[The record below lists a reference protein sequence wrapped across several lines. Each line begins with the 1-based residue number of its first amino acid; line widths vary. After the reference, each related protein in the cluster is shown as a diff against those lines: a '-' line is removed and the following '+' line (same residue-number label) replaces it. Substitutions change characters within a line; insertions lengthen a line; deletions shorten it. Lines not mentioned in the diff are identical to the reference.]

1 MPTGRPCRYPA
12 GTVRCGYPAT
22 AAAVETR
29 ERAAE
34 GWARLVG
41 GMHSLYYATAAE
53 ADAAASL
60 IGNAVNVD
68 APGIVRVPAK
78 HLKDDSDLG
87 DIPVTLDVPELTP
100 WQVAEALKAG
110 REHALALRAAGHIQ
124 ACFITCQ
131 GWTLSTE
138 NSGTV
143 PLPLNTS
150 HETNAQGQ
158 AARVL
163 ELHP

>member
-1 MPTGRPCRYPA
+1 VATSGWRGRSFSLGIA
-12 GTVRCGYPAT
+12 DSVTVLA
-22 AAAVETR
+22 
-29 ERAAE
+29 
-34 GWARLVG
+34 
-41 GMHSLYYATAAE
+41 ATAAE

-68 APGIVRVPAK
+68 APGIVRVPAM

-110 REHALALRAAGHIQ
+110 REHALTLRAAGHIQ

-143 PLPLNTS
+143 PLPLNTLHDKS
-150 HETNAQGQ
+150 ASGQG
-158 AARVL
+158 ARAL